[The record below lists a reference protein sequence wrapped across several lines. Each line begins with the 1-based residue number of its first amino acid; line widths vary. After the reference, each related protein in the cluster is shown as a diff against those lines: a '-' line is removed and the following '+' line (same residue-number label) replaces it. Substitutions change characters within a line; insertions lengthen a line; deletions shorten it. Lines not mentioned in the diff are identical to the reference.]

1 MIKIRE
7 VEIPTQ
13 MEDFTVS
20 QFEIATKILNDEKI
34 SYVERY
40 LDVLEAFKVPNELLD
55 TLTDDELFEII
66 KSFQEVSKDIPK
78 GLKRTTE
85 IDGYVYSAYEEGSE
99 FNLRAKDLSLIEK
112 AFSDK
117 SNYFSGIL
125 SVIFKRDDLS
135 NKEHYDKAHLKHKK
149 ELFKSLPAVE
159 YYRYMIWI
167 TQKLTDK
174 IKHLNVNTEEVTQEL
189 ESNNN

>member
-13 MEDFTVS
+13 MEDFNVG
-20 QFEIATKILNDEKI
+20 QFEIATKILNDESI
-34 SYVERY
+34 TYVERY
-40 LDVLEAFKVPNELLD
+40 IDVLEAFKVSNELLD

-78 GLKRTTE
+78 GLKRTIE
-85 IDGYVYSAYEEGSE
+85 IDGYTYSSYDEGAE

-135 NKEHYDKAHLKHKK
+135 NK
-149 ELFKSLPAVE
+149 
-159 YYRYMIWI
+159 
-167 TQKLTDK
+167 
-174 IKHLNVNTEEVTQEL
+174 
-189 ESNNN
+189 